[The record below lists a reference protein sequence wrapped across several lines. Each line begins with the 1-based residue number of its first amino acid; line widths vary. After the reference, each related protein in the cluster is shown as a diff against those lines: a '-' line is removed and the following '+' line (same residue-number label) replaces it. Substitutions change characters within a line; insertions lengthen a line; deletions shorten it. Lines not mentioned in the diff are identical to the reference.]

1 MLTELLIILALIM
14 ANGLF
19 AGAEIAIVSV
29 RRTRVEELRA
39 TGSTSAEAV
48 LQLQRQPERFLAT
61 VQIGITVVSA
71 TAAAFGGA
79 SLEER
84 LVPWF
89 EAIPILARYAQQLTL
104 TVVVA
109 GVSFASIV
117 LGELVPKSL
126 ALRSAE
132 RYALLLGRPLVIL
145 SSLARPAVWL
155 LTAVS
160 NLLLKPFGDRTNFIE
175 ARHSAEEL
183 QLLVQE
189 AARDGTVHPE
199 AGVIAS
205 RALEFAELSA
215 ADVMVPRGRVVM
227 LSRRA
232 NDLEIRTVLL
242 EHPHTRIPIWE
253 GREDNVC
260 GYINAKDVLALA
272 WGEKLIVLED
282 LLRPPYF
289 APELQPAVELLKDM
303 RRQRV
308 PMAII
313 VDEQG
318 GMAGIVTF
326 EDLVEELV
334 GEIFSEHANADEL
347 YQREPDGAVRANGA
361 APIRDLNRNFGL
373 VLPEDEGFS
382 TIAGLCLAQTG
393 RIPAAGEQIQL
404 EGYRLEIVDAS
415 PRRVR
420 TIRIV
425 PVRAEESDPER
436 SLG

>member
-1 MLTELLIILALIM
+1 MLDELLIIVALIL
-14 ANGLF
+14 ANGIF
-19 AGAEIAIVSV
+19 AGAEIAVVSV
-29 RRTRVEELRA
+29 RRTRLEELKGGGTTA
-39 TGSTSAEAV
+39 AAAV
-48 LQLQRQPERFLAT
+48 LELQQHPERFLAT

-89 EAIPILARYAQQLTL
+89 EQVPALALYAHQLAL
-104 TVVVA
+104 TAVVVL
-109 GVSFASIV
+109 VSFLSIV

-132 RYALLLGRPLVIL
+132 RYALVLGRPLVLL
-145 SSLARPAVWL
+145 SALARPAVWL
-155 LTAVS
+155 LTATS
-160 NLLLKPFGDRTNFIE
+160 NLVLRPFGDRTNFTE
-175 ARHSAEEL
+175 AHSAEEL
-183 QLLVQE
+183 QLLVKE
-189 AARDGTVHPE
+189 ATRGGTVHPE
-199 AGVIAS
+199 AGVIAA

-215 ADVMVPRGRVVM
+215 ADVMVPRQRVVM

-232 NDLEIRTVLL
+232 NDLEVRTVLL

-253 GREDNVC
+253 GREDNIC

-282 LLRPPYF
+282 LLRPPFF
-289 APELQPAVELLKDM
+289 APEVQPAVELLKEM

-334 GEIFSEHANADEL
+334 GEIFSEHAEADEL
-347 YQREPDGAVRANGA
+347 YRWEGDGSVRANGA
-361 APIRDLNRNFGL
+361 APIRELNRNL
-373 VLPEDEGFS
+373 NLRLPEDEGFS
-382 TIAGLCLAQTG
+382 TIAGLCLARTG
-393 RIPAAGEQIQL
+393 RIPGAGEQIEL
-404 EGYRLEIVDAS
+404 EGYRLEVLEAS

-420 TIRIV
+420 TVRIV
-425 PVRAEESDPER
+425 ATPSP
-436 SLG
+436 GK